1 VGIDLF
7 YGIKKE
13 KMKREISII
22 ILILFFQI
30 GYSQN
35 LIPFRDGDKWGYAN
49 SKGEIVIKPKYQEAG
64 EFRNKITWV
73 KKNDKYGY
81 INKKGRKKTC
91 FKFDN
96 ANYFGF
102 GTATVQKGDKKYCI
116 NLKGRKAKCR
126 YGCGGAITI
135 MKGFQTYKKGEKIGM
150 LKYGI
155 AKNEEGKSIEKIDS
169 LPPIWDNFRENQ
181 KGYAAVKKDSLWG
194 IINGIGE
201 LIVDYQ
207 YELIEVHSTAYKR
220 NKFFKIKKNNKYGF
234 LNEEGELVVE
244 PKYHKAEFYTQSKIA
259 KVWID
264 DVFWGYIDE
273 TGKEFFR

>member
-1 VGIDLF
+1 M
-7 YGIKKE
+7 KK
-13 KMKREISII
+13 IAPTI
-22 ILILFFQI
+22 ILAMVLQFGF
-30 GYSQN
+30 SQN
-35 LIPFRDGDKWGYAN
+35 LIPFRNGDKWGYAN
-49 SKGEIVIKPKYQEAG
+49 EAGIIIIKPKYEEAG
-64 EFRNKITWV
+64 EFRNKVTWV
-73 KKNDKYGY
+73 KKNGKYGY

-91 FKFDN
+91 FKFDE

-102 GTATVQKGDKKYCI
+102 RTASVRKGSKKYCI
-116 NLKGRKAKCR
+116 NLKGRKSKCSL
-126 YGCGGAITI
+126 GCGGAITI
-135 MKGFQTYKKGEKIGM
+135 SKGFQTYKKEGKIGF

-155 AKNEEGKSIEKIDS
+155 AKNKEGKSIEKIDS
-169 LPPIWDNFRENQ
+169 LPPIWDDFRENQ

-201 LIVDYQ
+201 LIVDYK

-220 NKFFKIKKNNKYGF
+220 NKFFKIKKNSKYGF
-234 LNEEGELVVE
+234 LNEEGELIVE

-264 DVFWGYIDE
+264 DEFWGYIDE